1 MTTNSEESNIDH
13 YVTKAKDRRGGLE
26 RTALLLHEWYLRSSM
41 KTSVSDHTGNL
52 KATRIQR
59 DRNGDEPWKS
69 AEGGTLADEHYGL
82 VTMTIF
88 L

>member
-13 YVTKAKDRRGGLE
+13 YITKATDRRGWLE
-26 RTALLLHEWYLRSSM
+26 RKALLLQEWYLRSSM
-41 KTSVSDHTGNL
+41 KTSVSDHTGNF

-59 DRNGDEPWKS
+59 DRNEDEPWKS
-69 AEGGTLADEHYGL
+69 AKGGMLADEHYGL
-82 VTMTIF
+82 VKMTIF